1 MLPCPM
7 HSAPTLIYPEASV
20 ADSQLLSGGP
30 SHSCGAVWN
39 RYIAFNPAYSQSS
52 LYSTMDHAITTPLFL
67 ITSLQPL
74 CFHVIAHSF
83 PQRRSAIRFAF
94 NNLHTLS
101 VATGGGT
108 PRHSYSRLL
117 RLCVF
122 ASLWQI
128 PCSQQLAASC
138 TSLCAIFRAPFLCF
152 QSFAASFFQNT
163 RGGGY
168 LPFGRTFGRSG
179 LQAFPLS
186 DNPSGHPIRNVDSA
200 RTSNYHCCKLK
211 VPGPWMK
218 PQN

>member
-20 ADSQLLSGGP
+20 ADSPLLSGGS

-101 VATGGGT
+101 IATGGGT
-108 PRHSYSRLL
+108 PRHSYSSLL
-117 RLCVF
+117 RLCVSV
-122 ASLWQI
+122 SLWQI

-138 TSLCAIFRAPFLCF
+138 TSLRALFRPPFLCF
-152 QSFAASFFQNT
+152 QSFAASFSKTPGLGGTCPSAQPSAVPAFRHSAFQTIPQAIRSATWT
-163 RGGGY
+163 R
-168 LPFGRTFGRSG
+168 R
-179 LQAFPLS
+179 A
-186 DNPSGHPIRNVDSA
+186 HPTIIAASSRFQV
-200 RTSNYHCCKLK
+200 H
-211 VPGPWMK
+211 G
-218 PQN
+218 